1 MRKFKKESTVLPFI
15 HKVKNPYYKVFF
27 EKFAVKQQQ
36 YQQVQYQY
44 TLYKA
49 LKNKGD
55 SNKYVIRQN
64 IFYFYC
70 WCPFFKYEHGPTN
83 NAPV

>member
-1 MRKFKKESTVLPFI
+1 M
-15 HKVKNPYYKVFF
+15 
-27 EKFAVKQQQ
+27 KQQQ

-55 SNKYVIRQN
+55 SNKYVIRQKIYSTFTVGVHFSN
-64 IFYFYC
+64 MNMIQQIMHQSEYYDPSPL
-70 WCPFFKYEHGPTN
+70 WVK
-83 NAPV
+83 V